1 MILEVFFIQN
11 DLLKYMYNE
20 LIKLKTFGKDWKP
33 SYLKKKTTQTFLL
46 IGIFSLI
53 VVCC

>member
-33 SYLKKKTTQTFLL
+33 SYRSLKKKTPKDFCLL
-46 IGIFSLI
+46 EYL
-53 VVCC
+53 VWL

>member
-33 SYLKKKTTQTFLL
+33 SYLLKKKTPKDFCLL
-46 IGIFSLI
+46 EYL
-53 VVCC
+53 VWL

>member
-1 MILEVFFIQN
+1 MILEVFLIQN

-33 SYLKKKTTQTFLL
+33 SYL
-46 IGIFSLI
+46 
-53 VVCC
+53 

>member
-20 LIKLKTFGKDWKP
+20 LIKFKTFGKDWKP
-33 SYLKKKTTQTFLL
+33 SYL
-46 IGIFSLI
+46 
-53 VVCC
+53 